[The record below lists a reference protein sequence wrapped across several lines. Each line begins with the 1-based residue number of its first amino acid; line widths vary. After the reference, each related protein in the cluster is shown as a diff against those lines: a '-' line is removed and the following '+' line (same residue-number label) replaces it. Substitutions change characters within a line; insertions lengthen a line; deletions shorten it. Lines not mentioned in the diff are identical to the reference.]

1 MVRGTAKSLG
11 LEFST
16 NRERFASTL
25 KSHALLEFAKETAE
39 EKQDSVAELLFK
51 VFSNTNRIFQFYQI
65 VYNRGTHTPF
75 SGYLKTLKVV
85 PLTILF
91 MTPLAR
97 IFYLLIYKPSYCDFP
112 ESRNKINF
120 NF

>member
-51 VFSNTNRIFQFYQI
+51 VFNNTNRTFQFYRI
-65 VYNRGTHTPF
+65 VYNRGTHTCTPF
-75 SGYLKTLKVV
+75 CEYLKTLKVV
-85 PLTILF
+85 PLTFFFIYDSLGQ
-91 MTPLAR
+91 
-97 IFYLLIYKPSYCDFP
+97 IFLLVDLQTLLL
-112 ESRNKINF
+112 
-120 NF
+120 